1 MTGLLVSVRNA
12 EEAAVAMEGGADVVD
27 IKEPA
32 DGSLGRAT
40 AEIWNQV
47 FPVVGGR
54 LPVSVALGEL
64 QEIATD
70 MRSDLSLDSH
80 ASEICYAKIGL
91 ARCRSSATWQDKWSR
106 FVEMLPEVI
115 NPVAVAY
122 VDWERSNAPHPLE
135 VIEVGVSLGCVAV
148 LFDTFEKGH
157 GNLFDVA
164 DPIKVR
170 EWMRVAREKSIKV
183 VLAGSLDFGSVH
195 DALAELPDLIAV
207 RGCVCSAGRTS
218 PIDPALVQ
226 RLSDIVRSHSGT
238 NQGNVVLR

>member
-91 ARCRSSATWQDKWSR
+91 ARCRS
-106 FVEMLPEVI
+106 
-115 NPVAVAY
+115 
-122 VDWERSNAPHPLE
+122 
-135 VIEVGVSLGCVAV
+135 
-148 LFDTFEKGH
+148 
-157 GNLFDVA
+157 
-164 DPIKVR
+164 
-170 EWMRVAREKSIKV
+170 
-183 VLAGSLDFGSVH
+183 
-195 DALAELPDLIAV
+195 AE
-207 RGCVCSAGRTS
+207 
-218 PIDPALVQ
+218 
-226 RLSDIVRSHSGT
+226 H
-238 NQGNVVLR
+238 